1 MNLDALV
8 GAILAGMLILLLGV
22 VFVSGVILH
31 FMLWL
36 SSGII
41 NLGLGIRKRCRLT
54 KSSLERRF
62 SRTARPL

>member
-8 GAILAGMLILLLGV
+8 GAILAGMLILFLGV

-31 FMLWL
+31 FMLWV

-41 NLGLGIRKRCRLT
+41 AVLT
-54 KSSLERRF
+54 TNNDSLNH
-62 SRTARPL
+62 

>member
-1 MNLDALV
+1 MVCPCLSQGQAVNLDALV

-36 SSGII
+36 SSVILAI
-41 NLGLGIRKRCRLT
+41 PTTNND
-54 KSSLERRF
+54 SLNH
-62 SRTARPL
+62 

>member
-36 SSGII
+36 SSVILAI
-41 NLGLGIRKRCRLT
+41 PTTNND
-54 KSSLERRF
+54 SLNH
-62 SRTARPL
+62 

>member
-1 MNLDALV
+1 MVCLCLSQGQAVNLDALV

-41 NLGLGIRKRCRLT
+41 NLGLGASKDRH
-54 KSSLERRF
+54 KSIPR
-62 SRTARPL
+62 